1 MINPKSFFADKEDS
15 AVDAINPYLEG
26 RYFNEALLRQFELLE
41 FFLF

>member
-26 RYFNEALLRQFELLE
+26 GYFNEALVRQFGLLDL
-41 FFLF
+41 FLF